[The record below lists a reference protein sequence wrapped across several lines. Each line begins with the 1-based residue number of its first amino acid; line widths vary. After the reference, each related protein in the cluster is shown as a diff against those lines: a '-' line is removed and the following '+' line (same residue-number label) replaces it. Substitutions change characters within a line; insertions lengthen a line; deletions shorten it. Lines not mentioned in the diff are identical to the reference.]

1 MNGASLVK
9 SYCGENQTSSIVV
22 PKVIQYRME
31 REESCWV
38 MPPYAWFYP
47 GPPPM
52 LLPMGYPAQD
62 FGELSRAAPARS
74 LGWIRWV
81 SGFYG

>member
-1 MNGASLVK
+1 MNPVTAYAGQ
-9 SYCGENQTSSIVV
+9 NQSARINV
-22 PKVIQYRME
+22 PARIAYKYIDW
-31 REESCWV
+31 EESCWV
-38 MPPYAWFYP
+38 MPPYAIFYP

-52 LLPMGYPAQD
+52 VLPMGYPAQD